1 MNKKLTDT
9 GSDVNP
15 WTVAE
20 GSFKAERRLGTDAI
34 FTLGNG
40 YLGCRGFFEEE
51 QDGIEALGGIYM
63 AGVFGAGALKAWKG
77 MHRELVNT
85 PNFLW
90 ASIRVDGEQVLARP
104 GRMSEYTRKLNMRDG
119 TMTRSF
125 VWRGKRGIKVRFEFE
140 RFVSVA
146 NLHLAGQR
154 IRLTALN
161 GNPRIEVISGINANV
176 VQHNMVTTIPLP
188 IQPGRRHLKTIQ
200 IRGKAI
206 ETLVETLPKGVRI
219 AEGQQ
224 VIVDGP
230 AGRIAGRAA
239 SMQGLMAEKFAFTGK
254 ANAPVRLTKII
265 HFFTSRDG
273 NAMALLRRSLALACD
288 YDQLLVAHKRSWLK
302 KWEAADIEIDGAND
316 DQQAVRFNLFQLMQA
331 SPEHDSRVSLGAR
344 GLSGEMHEGSVFW
357 DNEIFKL
364 PFFTFTNPKATQSML
379 RFRHRTLPEARHHA
393 RELWFDGAMYAWK
406 SGDDGVEETE
416 MGVGAYYA
424 IHIVA
429 DIAYALRQYW
439 EATGDN
445 QFLVRYGS
453 EILLETARFWKSRSH
468 YDPVRKTFNI
478 LAVRGPNEYDVI
490 VNNNCY
496 TNMMAQENIRH
507 ALDAAALLKSAHP
520 AEWRKLATRLRITP
534 KELRDWEKCAR
545 GLVISYERDRDLY
558 AEDDMYL
565 HRVPFDM
572 KRGKPDSRRV
582 IDSTLPY
589 EAMAYYQITKQ
600 SDIVTLMNLLPWK
613 FTPRQK
619 LVAYRFYEPRTV
631 HDSSLSYA
639 PHAVM
644 AARLGMMK
652 EAYRYFHD
660 CAYLDIADTQ
670 LNTICGLHFA
680 NLGGTWQAVIQGF
693 AGLWQHGERLHLN
706 PQLPTA
712 WKALRF
718 RLQYR
723 GACLRVV
730 MAGRNTTV
738 TVEKAGT
745 GPISLIIGGD
755 TIRLTRTGQMVQCS

>member
-1 MNKKLTDT
+1 ML
-9 GSDVNP
+9 NP
-15 WTVAE
+15 WTIVETPFQSA
-20 GSFKAERRLGTDAI
+20 RRRGMDAL

-51 QDGIEALGGIYM
+51 QEDVEALGGIYM

-90 ASIRVDGEQVLARP
+90 ISIRVDGEQVLARP
-104 GRMSEYTRKLNMRDG
+104 GRMSEYTRALNMRYG

-125 VWRGKRGIKVRFEFE
+125 VWRSARGIKVRFSFE
-140 RFVSVA
+140 RFISA
-146 NLHLAGQR
+146 ADLHLAGQR
-154 IRLTALN
+154 IRVTPLN
-161 GNPRIEVISGINANV
+161 GARRIEIVSGINANV
-176 VQHNMVTTIPLP
+176 TQHNMVTTIPLP
-188 IQPGRRHLKTIQ
+188 IQPGRRHLKTLQ
-200 IRGKAI
+200 IRGNVM
-206 ETLVETLPKGVRI
+206 ETQVETLPDGVRI

-224 VIVDGP
+224 VIAEGP
-230 AGRIAGRAA
+230 AGRIAGRPTPAP
-239 SMQGLMAEKFAFTGK
+239 GLMAERFAFTGK
-254 ANAPVRLTKII
+254 IDAPVQLTKIV

-273 NAMALLRRSLALACD
+273 NAMALLRKSMARARD
-288 YDQLLVAHKRSWLK
+288 YDRLLATHKRAWAK
-302 KWEAADIEIDGAND
+302 KWEAADIEIEGAED

-331 SPEHDSRVSLGAR
+331 CPEHDSRVSLGAR
-344 GLSGEMHEGSVFW
+344 GLSGEMHEGSIFW

-364 PFFTFTNPKATQSML
+364 PFFTFTNPKATRSML
-379 RFRHRTLPEARHHA
+379 RFRHRTLPEARRHA
-393 RELWFDGAMYAWK
+393 KDLWFDGAMYAWK

-439 EATGDN
+439 EAAGDDD
-445 QFLVRYGS
+445 FLVKYGA
-453 EILLETARFWKSRSH
+453 EILIETARFWKSRAH
-468 YDPVRKTFNI
+468 YDPIRKTYSI

-496 TNMMAQENIRH
+496 TNMMAQENIRY
-507 ALDAAALLKSAHP
+507 ALEAVDFLRSAHP
-520 AEWRKLATRLRITP
+520 AVWRKLAARLKLAA
-534 KELRDWEKCAR
+534 KELDTWKECAR
-545 GLVISYERDRDLY
+545 GLVISYDKARDLY

-589 EAMAYYQITKQ
+589 EAMACYQITKQ
-600 SDIVTLMNLLPWK
+600 SDVVTLMNLLPWK
-613 FTPRQK
+613 FTAGQK
-619 LVAYRFYEPRTV
+619 RVAYGFYEPKTV

-644 AARLGMMK
+644 AARLGMLK
-652 EAYRYFHD
+652 QAYRYFRD
-660 CAYLDIADTQ
+660 CAYLDLADIQ

-693 AGLWQHGERLHLN
+693 AGLWQHGNRLHLD
-706 PQLPTA
+706 PHLPPA

-718 RLQYR
+718 RLQYK
-723 GACLRVV
+723 GAILRVTV
-730 MAGRNTTV
+730 TRRTTTV
-738 TVEKAGT
+738 TMEKAGT
-745 GPISLIIGGD
+745 RPVELRVGD
-755 TIRLTRTGQMVQCS
+755 KTLRLARVGQTAARGVPA